1 MMGENFIRTGFF
13 DGISFIFSHFIEYL
27 KLFLM
32 TILNTFVISLISVIP
47 IIGWIIGAVLGILT
61 IAFVPYGVTS
71 IVCDVTIGFD
81 IYKDFLDFLSV
92 GIKNF
97 VVIQYLKLILVAFV
111 VIIFMGIF
119 GVSGVYFTLRS
130 GDLTTGFIFI
140 FVMIFLILTCALMS
154 LKMTTT
160 LQLKIVS
167 SIYQDYDLIFF
178 NDKCSEYR
186 YMFLWILVPIINL
199 IAAFVIP
206 TIFAI
211 DIKEY
216 FEL

>member
-1 MMGENFIRTGFF
+1 MEETYRRTGFLK
-13 DGISFIFSHFIEYL
+13 GISFIFSHFIEYL

-32 TILNTFVISLISVIP
+32 TILNTFIISLVGVIP
-47 IIGWIIGAVLGILT
+47 IVGWIIALVLGLLT
-61 IAFVPYGVTS
+61 TAFVPYGVTS
-71 IVCDVTIGFD
+71 IVCGVSIGFD
-81 IYKDFLDFLSV
+81 IYKDFFDFLSV

-97 VVIQYLKLILVAFV
+97 IIMQYLKILI
-111 VIIFMGIF
+111 VIIVITISLGVFGAMGIF
-119 GVSGVYFTLRS
+119 FFLRS
-130 GDLTTGFIFI
+130 GDLATGFG
-140 FVMIFLILTCALMS
+140 FVFVIIILLLACSLGI

-186 YMFLWILVPIINL
+186 YMFLWMLVPIINL